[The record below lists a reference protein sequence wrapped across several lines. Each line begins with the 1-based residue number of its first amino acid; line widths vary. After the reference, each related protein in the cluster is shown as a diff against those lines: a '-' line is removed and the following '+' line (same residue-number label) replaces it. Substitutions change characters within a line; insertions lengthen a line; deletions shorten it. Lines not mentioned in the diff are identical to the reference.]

1 MKDNCLKFKGGIGDL
16 SINGDKIS
24 ECLICV
30 FKRWDL
36 KWVYDW
42 ILIILGLWVYCVRNI
57 F

>member
-42 ILIILGLWVYCVRNI
+42 NLIILGLWVYCVRNI